1 MLSELRA
8 RQLRKDTPVSPG
20 VEADLH
26 RLFSKSSRHKSHEF
40 RKYAVELLEATY
52 LPKRAA
58 TSSFHAETSE
68 GSFSWAY
75 HLADLTGPSKSLDTS
90 LFAFCLAQLHF
101 TGTGNASLYQ
111 CLDQY
116 NTALQYL
123 YSDLDDSEKRVQEET
138 LAAIVVLSTCEV
150 CAEHPGS
157 VLMRLSSELECY
169 SAHLLLAL
177 RNS

>member
-8 RQLRKDTPVSPG
+8 QQLRKDTLVNPT

-26 RLFSKSSRHKSHEF
+26 RLFSKSSRHSHEF

-52 LPKRAA
+52 LPKQAV
-58 TSSFHAETSE
+58 SSSLNAETSE

-75 HLADLTGPSKSLDTS
+75 HLTYLTGPSKSLDTS

-101 TGTGNASLYQ
+101 TGTGNATLYQ

-123 YSDLDDSEKRVQEET
+123 YSDLDDPEKRVQEET

-150 CAEHPGS
+150 CAEQPGS
-157 VLMRLSSELECY
+157 DLVRLSSKLEWY
-169 SAHLLLAL
+169 LAHLVVLHG
-177 RNS
+177 S